1 MAQDT
6 VQVNLRGLFF
16 ALIVVIVLIVF
27 GVGALTN
34 GDPLWF
40 IPYFNEVPQRI
51 VVYQNGCRVELNQGQ
66 SGFDELTT
74 AINQTLPQYDG
85 FNSTT
90 GISPESLRDYREKE
104 RAVEIFYA
112 KPVTIH
118 APYRFGHPET
128 IFIPLSSYFADS
140 RSAFGGKAGDYWA
153 GALRLKSLDQ
163 VQRVAETIHC
173 PP

>member
-6 VQVNLRGLFF
+6 VQVNLRGLLF
-16 ALIVVIVLIVF
+16 ALIVVIALIVF

-34 GDPLWF
+34 GDPFWF
-40 IPYFNEVPQRI
+40 LPVFNQVPQRI
-51 VVYQNGCRVELNQGQ
+51 VLYQNGCRVELNNGQ
-66 SGFDELTT
+66 PGFDQLTA

-90 GISPESLRDYREKE
+90 GISPESVKDYREKE
-104 RAVEIFYA
+104 RAVEVFYA

-140 RSAFGGKAGDYWA
+140 RSVFGGKAGDYWA
-153 GALRLKSLDQ
+153 GALRLKSLEPI
-163 VQRVAETIHC
+163 QRAAETIRC
-173 PP
+173 AP